1 MVAYNL
7 DLVSYVAL
15 ISESYHKFI
24 LFQWCL
30 VLIT

>member
-15 ISESYHKFI
+15 ISESHKLSN
-24 LFQWCL
+24 LFHFNDF
-30 VLIT
+30 